1 MYDKLHNLAGYH
13 KLLQAV
19 SVSGSESGLALFLL
33 SVPNMLQGTHAPT
46 RVYVCSASSWTKLDF
61 LYSSFTSGKL

>member
-46 RVYVCSASSWTKLDF
+46 RVYVCNIHVQDVPLHLGQS
-61 LYSSFTSGKL
+61 